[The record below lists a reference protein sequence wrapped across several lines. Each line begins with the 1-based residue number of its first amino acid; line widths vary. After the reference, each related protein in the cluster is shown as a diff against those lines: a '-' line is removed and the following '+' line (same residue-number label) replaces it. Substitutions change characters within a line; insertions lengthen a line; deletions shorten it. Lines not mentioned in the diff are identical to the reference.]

1 MDGKAF
7 LELAWAR
14 HSVRKYDARPV
25 EPEKMAGI
33 LDAAKAAPTAA
44 NFQPQRLYVVQSAEG
59 KERLETAMKFRFG
72 APVLIAV
79 CYDKRASWKRGY
91 DGQEFGDIDA
101 AIVTTHMMLA
111 AEAEGLSSVWI
122 GSFDPEKARA
132 ALGVEEDIVPSAIL
146 AVGYEAAEGG
156 HGAKRRGELQVSYR

>member
-14 HSVRKYDARPV
+14 HSVRKYDGRPV
-25 EPEKMAGI
+25 EPEKMAVI
-33 LDAAKAAPTAA
+33 LDAAKAAPTAV
-44 NFQPQRLYVVQSAEG
+44 NFQPQRLFVVQSTEG
-59 KERLETAMKFRFG
+59 KARLETAMKFRFG

-122 GSFDPEKARA
+122 GSFDPKKARA
-132 ALGVEEDIVPSAIL
+132 ALGAREDIVPSAIL

-156 HGAKRRGELQVSYR
+156 HGAKRRGELQVSYQ